1 MAKDPLKIVQIIGQ
15 TIYDKKGLNPLA
27 IDIRTVSSLTD
38 YVIIA
43 EGNVD
48 RHVVAIARAI
58 MDVMAEEGESLYH
71 EEGISN
77 GDWIV
82 LDYSNI
88 IIHLFTPGLRQK
100 YQLERLW
107 PSGEVVDLQIECKSE
122 GCYG

>member
-1 MAKDPLKIVQIIGQ
+1 MTKDPLKIVQIIGQ

-27 IDIRTVSSLTD
+27 INIQNVSTLTD
-38 YVIIA
+38 YVIVA

-58 MDVMAEEGESLYH
+58 TNAMTEEGETLLFQ
-71 EEGISN
+71 EGIGE

-82 LDYSNI
+82 LDYGNI

-107 PSGEVVDLQIECKSE
+107 ATGEVVDLQIECKHE

>member
-1 MAKDPLKIVQIIGQ
+1 MTKDPLKIVQIIGQ

-27 IDIRTVSSLTD
+27 IDIQKVSSLTD

-48 RHVVAIARAI
+48 RHAVAIAHAI
-58 MDVMAEEGESLYH
+58 MEVMKEEGEPFCH
-71 EEGISN
+71 EEGMSN

-107 PSGEVVDLQIECKSE
+107 STGHVVDLQIECKTE
-122 GCYG
+122 GIYG

>member
-1 MAKDPLKIVQIIGQ
+1 MTKDPLKIVQIIGQ

-27 IDIRTVSSLTD
+27 IDIQKVSTLTD
-38 YVIIA
+38 YVIVA

-58 MDVMAEEGESLYH
+58 TNAMTEEGETLFFQ
-71 EEGISN
+71 EGIGE
-77 GDWIV
+77 GDWVV
-82 LDYSNI
+82 LDYGNI

-107 PSGEVVDLQIECKSE
+107 ETGEVVDLQIECKTE